1 MLILTRRIGET
12 LKIGDDVSLTILGV
26 NGSQVRIGT
35 SAPTEIE
42 VHREEIYNRIH
53 NAGPAMFEQK
63 LDESP
68 ATKLRRGIV
77 TCIDHHKRFGF
88 ISAPDHEDGLFFHA
102 SGITEG
108 SFENCYEG
116 SEVEFQVGR
125 NKKGPA
131 ATNIVLR

>member
-53 NAGPAMFEQK
+53 NAGPAKSEHQ

-68 ATKLRRGIV
+68 ATKHRRGIV
-77 TCIDHHKRFGF
+77 TFIDHHKGFGF
-88 ISAPDHEDGLFFHA
+88 ISAPGHQDGLFFHA

-108 SFENCYEG
+108 NLENCYEG
-116 SEVEFQVGR
+116 SEVEFQVGH
-125 NKKGPA
+125 NQKGPA

>member
-35 SAPTEIE
+35 SAPSEIE

-53 NAGPAMFEQK
+53 NAGSAQSK
-63 LDESP
+63 TQLDDSP

-77 TCIDHHKRFGF
+77 TFIDHHKGFGF
-88 ISAPDHEDGLFFHA
+88 ISAPGNEDGLFFHA

-108 SFENCYEG
+108 NFGNCYEG
-116 SEVEFQVGR
+116 SEVEFQLGR
-125 NKKGPA
+125 NQKGLA
-131 ATNIVLR
+131 ATNIILR